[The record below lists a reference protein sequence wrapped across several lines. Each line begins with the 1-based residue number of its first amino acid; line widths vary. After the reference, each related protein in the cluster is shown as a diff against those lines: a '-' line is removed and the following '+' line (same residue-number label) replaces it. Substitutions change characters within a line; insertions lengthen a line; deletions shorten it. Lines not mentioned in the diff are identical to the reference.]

1 MSEFI
6 FSLRD
11 VGKVTPRGK
20 KILEGIHLSFIYG
33 AKIGVRG
40 SQWLREEHAA
50 SHYRRRGKG
59 IPRRGNARKNIDVG
73 YLPQEPQLDPDK
85 TSVKTSSWVWRR
97 RENFSPIST
106 PSICALAKS

>member
-20 KILEGIHLSFIYG
+20 KFSKEYTSRLSTEP
-33 AKIGVRG
+33 RLG
-40 SQWLREEHAA
+40 SWAQWLREEHAA

-59 IPRRGNARKNIDVG
+59 IPRRGNARKNIDVDTATG
-73 YLPQEPQLDPDK
+73 
-85 TSVKTSSWVWRR
+85 TAARSR
-97 RENFSPIST
+97 
-106 PSICALAKS
+106 